1 MSLRVLSVAPFTFV
15 ICHPIATGIHAAHL
29 LPCKAIIEQHCQI
42 WFRKKPGATAKKLR
56 HASALINGLLLI
68 HDPNQTAVHLHAAM
82 REKTWADVIRCVCSF
97 RGAGKTEKE
106 LVKEHRHMLQN
117 NLLAFLESLENL
129 YHTQLLNSAE
139 LANIKWP
146 AFMKTALQAI
156 EDVPVEDDIEGEV
169 AAL

>member
-82 REKTWADVIRCVCSF
+82 REKTWADVIKCVCSF
-97 RGAGKTEKE
+97 RGASKTEKE
-106 LVKEHRHMLQN
+106 LVKEHRHMLQT
-117 NLLAFLESLENL
+117 NLLAFL
-129 YHTQLLNSAE
+129 YHTNS
-139 LANIKWP
+139 
-146 AFMKTALQAI
+146 TALQAI
-156 EDVPVEDDIEGEV
+156 EDVPIADDIEGEV